1 MLFRCL
7 LKVLAPQLQLTF
19 AFPTAHRRTH
29 PLTPFSSSVH
39 LHPLTFFRFKLFTN
53 TYALT
58 SSSCLSHQHDFL
70 ARFSRPLLISTIQP
84 SPPPPIGLSLPRRQL
99 WPLKLFEPELANC
112 PYVTWIRLSGQLRIR
127 ESSALL
133 VGTWRV
139 KGFILHPCFELPL
152 GVLQKM
158 LRKLVNVIF
167 TVYKDTRIHL
177 LVNK

>member
-1 MLFRCL
+1 MPINITIP
-7 LKVLAPQLQLTF
+7 VLSYIPVRGGARGALPL
-19 AFPTAHRRTH
+19 PAHCQ
-29 PLTPFSSSVH
+29 SVH
-39 LHPLTFFRFKLFTN
+39 PWLCMCLFTN

-158 LRKLVNVIF
+158 LRKLVNF
-167 TVYKDTRIHL
+167 TEIVMHI
-177 LVNK
+177 